1 MHDAPAE
8 IMGQAPSRLLTE
20 NLCWMIIGGIL
31 TGAQALKD
39 APHSCLSFKSRDAT
53 SSKAGADK
61 VSDEE
66 VILRP
71 MS

>member
-1 MHDAPAE
+1 
-8 IMGQAPSRLLTE
+8 
-20 NLCWMIIGGIL
+20 MIIGGIL

-39 APHSCLSFKSRDAT
+39 APHSCLSFKSRDVT

>member
-1 MHDAPAE
+1 M
-8 IMGQAPSRLLTE
+8 L
-20 NLCWMIIGGIL
+20 IGSIL

-53 SSKAGADK
+53 SSKDGADK

-66 VILRP
+66 VIPRHI
-71 MS
+71 S